1 MRLSL
6 FLFCFLFI
14 GLTIGQSQK
23 ILQLEKY
30 GSLKNQRYYIGEQ
43 ISYQLKDDDTWYRE
57 TINDLLIEENIIL
70 FANRAVRLEDIAA
83 IKRIDN
89 RAWSKGMGLKLYV
102 FGASWAFFSLV
113 GTIWLPLTWAALI
126 VPAVSFTVGFIL
138 QKVFKTKTIKLG
150 KKRWLRMLDI
160 TMPTKADFL

>member
-6 FLFCFLFI
+6 FLILFLSI
-14 GLTIGQSQK
+14 SLSSGHSQK

-43 ISYQLKDDDTWYRE
+43 LSYQLKDDDTWYRE

-70 FANRAVRLEDIAA
+70 FANRAIRLENIVAL
-83 IKRIDN
+83 KRTDN
-89 RAWSKGMGLKLYV
+89 RNWSKGIGTKLYV

-126 VPAVSFTVGFIL
+126 VPAVSFTTGFIL
-138 QKVFKTKTIKLG
+138 QKIFKTKTIKIG